1 VENQTVLGRTIEID
15 GEIEGDEDLVVQGI
29 VRGNIRSKKDV
40 TIDGTGDVEAT
51 VSARN
56 LSISG
61 RLKGNVDVL
70 ARVELCREGTM
81 TGDIRAPRIVLADG
95 SKFKGGIET
104 VPADE

>member
-1 VENQTVLGRTIEID
+1 MEERTVLGRTIEIE
-15 GEIEGDEDLVVQGI
+15 GEIEGDEDLVVQGV
-29 VRGNIRSKKDV
+29 VRGLIRSKKDV

-51 VSARN
+51 IASRN

-61 RLKGNVDVL
+61 KLKGNVDVS

-81 TGDIRAPRIVLADG
+81 IGDIRAPRIVLADG

-104 VPADE
+104 VPSDG